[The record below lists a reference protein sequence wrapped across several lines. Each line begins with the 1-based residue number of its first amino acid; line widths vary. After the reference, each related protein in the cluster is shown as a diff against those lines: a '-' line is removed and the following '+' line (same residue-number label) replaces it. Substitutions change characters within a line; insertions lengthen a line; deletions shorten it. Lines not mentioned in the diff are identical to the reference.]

1 MKSESKIRYLLRAAR
16 RAEIRGDVRTAR
28 NFRRMAE
35 DVRPLGQLG
44 HTSGDV
50 A

>member
-16 RAEIRGDVRTAR
+16 RAEVRGDVRTAR
-28 NFRRMAE
+28 NFRRMAD
-35 DVRPLGQLG
+35 DVRPVGALGN
-44 HTSGDV
+44 TSGDL

>member
-28 NFRRMAE
+28 NFRRMAADARPTDARGTVPE
-35 DVRPLGQLG
+35 DLI
-44 HTSGDV
+44 
-50 A
+50 